1 MKYDAHTFSDNR
13 IIRLPDVIS
22 MTGLCK
28 STIRRLELSN
38 TFPKRL
44 SLGPR
49 AVGWK
54 LSEIQ
59 GWLNDPVGYKHDCQ
73 EGAA

>member
-1 MKYDAHTFSDNR
+1 MPHNSER

-38 TFPKRL
+38 TFPKRINI
-44 SLGPR
+44 GPR

-54 LSEIQ
+54 FSAIQ
-59 GWLNDPVGYKHDCQ
+59 TWMNDPEGYGQ
-73 EGAA
+73 EGTA